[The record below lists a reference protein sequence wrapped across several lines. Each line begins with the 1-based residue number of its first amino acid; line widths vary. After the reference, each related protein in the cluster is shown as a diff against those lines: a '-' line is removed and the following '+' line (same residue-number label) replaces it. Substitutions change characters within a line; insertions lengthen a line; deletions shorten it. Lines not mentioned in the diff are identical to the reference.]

1 MFTVSIDPVL
11 IHLGPFA
18 ISWYGLAVA
27 AGILVGG
34 WLTTREAQRR
44 GLSADSVWDA
54 MTWIIV
60 GGLIGAR
67 LLFVLDRWPF
77 FAANPEQLLAVQ
89 KGGISIMGAI
99 LGGGLA
105 GGMFLWRRGL
115 PIRRFF
121 DAAAPGVILGMAIG
135 RFGCLVTG
143 DTVGRPTDGSWGI
156 AYTNPGAHAPQLGV
170 AFQPSFLYEQ
180 VWDVLIFLLLW
191 SLRGRI
197 KTDGYLFALFL
208 GLYAAGKFVIT
219 FTRIDPVWLWGL
231 QQSHFVALG
240 LGLVALVWAW
250 ASAQQLRGRMP
261 QLRRA

>member
-1 MFTVSIDPVL
+1 MFTISIDPTL

-18 ISWYGLAVA
+18 LSWYGLAVA

-34 WLTTREAQRR
+34 WLTTREANRR
-44 GLSADSVWDA
+44 GLPTEGVWDV

-60 GGLIGAR
+60 GGLVGAR

-77 FAANPEQLLAVQ
+77 FAANPDQLLAVQ

-105 GGMFLWRRGL
+105 GGLFLWRRGL

-121 DAAAPGVILGMAIG
+121 DAAAPGVVLGMAIG

-143 DTVGRPTDGSWGI
+143 DTVGRPTDGTWGVV
-156 AYTNPGAHAPQLGV
+156 YTNPGAHAPQLGV

-180 VWDVLIFLLLW
+180 VWDVLIFLVLW
-191 SLRGRI
+191 SLRKRM

-208 GLYAAGKFVIT
+208 GLYAAGKFAIT

-231 QQSHFVALG
+231 QQSHLVAIG
-240 LGLVALVWAW
+240 LGLIALLWAW
-250 ASAQQLRGRMP
+250 SSGPTIFKRTSQLQRV
-261 QLRRA
+261 

>member
-1 MFTVSIDPVL
+1 MFTISIDPIL

-18 ISWYGLAVA
+18 LSWYGLAVA

-34 WLTTREAQRR
+34 WLTSREAQQR
-44 GLSADSVWDA
+44 GLPADGVWDVI
-54 MTWIIV
+54 TWVVV

-67 LLFVLDRWPF
+67 LLFVLDRWSF
-77 FAANPEQLLAVQ
+77 FSANPGQLLAVQ
-89 KGGISIMGAI
+89 NGGISIMGAI

-105 GGMFLWRRGL
+105 GGLFLWRRGL
-115 PIRRFF
+115 PVRRFF
-121 DAAAPGVILGMAIG
+121 DAAAPGVVLGMAIG

-143 DTVGRPTDGSWGI
+143 DTVGRPTDGSWGLV
-156 AYTNPGAHAPQLGV
+156 YTNPGAHAPQLGV

-180 VWDVLIFLLLW
+180 VWDVLIFLVLW
-191 SLRGRI
+191 SLRKRI
-197 KTDGYLFALFL
+197 KTEGYLFALFL
-208 GLYAAGKFVIT
+208 GLYAAGKFAIT

-240 LGLVALVWAW
+240 LGLIALAWAW
-250 ASAQQLRGRMP
+250 SSSPRAQRRAP

>member
-1 MFTVSIDPVL
+1 MFTVSLDPVL

-18 ISWYGLAVA
+18 LSWYGLAVA

-44 GLSADSVWDA
+44 GLPADCVWDA
-54 MTWIIV
+54 LVWIVV
-60 GGLIGAR
+60 GGVVGAR

-77 FAANPEQLLAVQ
+77 FATNPSQLLAVQ
-89 KGGISIMGAI
+89 NGGISIMGAI

-105 GGMFLWRRGL
+105 GGLFLRRRGVS
-115 PIRRFF
+115 IRRFF
-121 DAAAPGVILGMAIG
+121 DAAAPGVVLGMAIG
-135 RFGCLVTG
+135 RLGCLVTG

-156 AYTNPGAHAPQLGV
+156 VYTNPGAHAPQLGV

-180 VWDVLIFLLLW
+180 VWDLIIFALLW
-191 SLRGRI
+191 QLRTRI
-197 KTDGYLFALFL
+197 KTEGYLFALFL
-208 GLYAAGKFVIT
+208 GLYAAGKFAIT

-240 LGLVALVWAW
+240 LGLTALVWGW
-250 ASAQQLRGRMP
+250 VSSTRLRRPAP
-261 QLRRA
+261 QLRRV